1 MGGRKTAI
9 LPAAMALP
17 ELLMVLLSALLH
29 ASWSAAIKG
38 TRSPLAFNMV
48 QTAAMTLVALC
59 VLPFIELAEVP
70 TDSWLLVG
78 AAGVVHGLYLWFL
91 SASLERADLSLAYPI
106 IRSTPAFLPF
116 VAVPLLG
123 DSLTPMGV
131 AGIAIV
137 VLGIWLVH
145 GRGGW
150 RAVARMPGVGFA
162 WLTLAA
168 TVGYALTD
176 KAGVAGLAGWDGPL
190 PASLVWYALL
200 SLALPFVFFPIA
212 WRNVDRE
219 ELRHSIRNDGLR
231 VIGAVII
238 GVIGYGLILEAYR
251 TAPASYVV
259 AVRQL
264 SVLFAVGI
272 AVFFLGEK
280 PGGRRVAGAAATVA
294 GVALIAWGG

>member
-1 MGGRKTAI
+1 MSV
-9 LPAAMALP
+9 P
-17 ELLMVLLSALLH
+17 EILMVLVSALLH

-48 QTAAMTLVALC
+48 QTAAMTLLGLVA
-59 VLPFIELAEVP
+59 LPFIELAEIP
-70 TDSWLLVG
+70 TGNWLLVG
-78 AAGVVHGLYLWFL
+78 AAGIAHGLYLWFL

-123 DSLTPMGV
+123 DRLTPTGV
-131 AGIAIV
+131 AGIAV
-137 VLGIWLVH
+137 VVVGIWLVH
-145 GRGGW
+145 ARGGL
-150 RAVARMPGVGFA
+150 RAVSRLPGVGFA

-176 KAGVAGLAGWDGPL
+176 KAGVAGLADWNGTL
-190 PASLVWYALL
+190 PASLVWFTLVT
-200 SLALPFVFFPIA
+200 LALPVVFFPIA
-212 WRNVDRE
+212 WRHVDRD
-219 ELRHSIRNDGLR
+219 ELRRSFRNDGLR
-231 VIGAVII
+231 VLGAVVI
-238 GVIGYGLILEAYR
+238 GVVGYGLILEAYR

-264 SVLFAVGI
+264 SVLFAMGI

-280 PGGRRVAGAAATVA
+280 PGGRRVAGATATVA